1 MIFGAGFC
9 FFLASYISFDFW
21 YERYWG
27 RILTVREKTR
37 EAYEDLFKYKSDQ
50 AVLNEM
56 MLYAS
61 IPTFAIMYL
70 FWPTVPTLTR
80 MVLSIILGTLVFY
93 QSVKLP
99 LFLVQRVHKRRR
111 VAVFSVQMIDALTL
125 MGNGLRSGLN
135 IPQTLQ
141 IVVDEMPAPVSQ
153 EFGLV
158 LNENRVGV
166 TLEKAFENMAK
177 RIDTEDV
184 YMFTTSVN
192 ILRETGG
199 NIAET
204 FDTIVKTIRE
214 RLKLQSKIKAM
225 TAQGMTSAIMVGGM
239 PWVMGGVM
247 YAIDPAMVRP
257 MFTTLLGAAILMVI
271 LTLEVIGFVIILKIV
286 KIRC

>member
-1 MIFGAGFC
+1 MMSFMILGSGTFI
-9 FFLASYISFDFW
+9 FLAAYLSFDYW

-27 RILTVREKTR
+27 RILKVKDKTKLI
-37 EAYEDLFKYKSDQ
+37 YEDLFVYKSDQ
-50 AVLNEM
+50 VVLNEM
-56 MLYAS
+56 ILWALV
-61 IPTFAIMYL
+61 PTLMMFYL
-70 FWPTVPTLTR
+70 FWPTFYVAVPA
-80 MVLSIILGTLVFY
+80 SVFTFY
-93 QSVKLP
+93 HAVKLP
-99 LFLVQRVHKRRR
+99 GIVLEKYYKKKRVSQ
-111 VAVFSVQMIDALTL
+111 FSVQMIDALTL

-166 TLEKAFENMAK
+166 TLEKAFDNMAR

-184 YMFTTSVN
+184 NMFTTSVN

-239 PWVMGGVM
+239 PWVMGMAM
-247 YAIDPAMVRP
+247 YFIDPVMVRP
-257 MFTTLLGAAILMVI
+257 LFTTLFGAAILLVI
-271 LTLEVIGFVIILKIV
+271 ITLEAIGFFLILKMI
-286 KIRC
+286 KIRV